1 MKERG
6 EQPHRLAGVAK
17 QGVNRARNWRHL
29 GSHWD
34 EERMPGSVRSPK
46 LSQLGSPSEKE
57 GNTWAL
63 TPFLLSWHLPA
74 PPGVRIKL
82 QGSLE
87 NEFAE
92 EPPQGHSRAGKNG
105 EWV

>member
-1 MKERG
+1 M
-6 EQPHRLAGVAK
+6 AK
-17 QGVNRARNWRHL
+17 QGVNRARNWSHL
-29 GSHWD
+29 GNHWD

-105 EWV
+105 GMGLKAQRQMRGPMG